1 MNRDERPQRKER
13 ERLRSEEAGVRVQPG
28 EAVRRV
34 AIEKERREEARRN
47 RSTRGEY
54 DSVLPETFPLYAMD
68 LEGEGT
74 FEGCTGTGA
83 GFEYIADT
91 QVEADPV
98 ARLFGRCQSFEGG
111 GEVHT
116 MSGKGVTLDKKGR
129 EVLRGVGER
138 SRKESGEAM
147 RVAMD
152 LQAEIGF
159 THAFATDGSKH
170 RDGRMAYGIW
180 TGARLREQGAHK
192 EEGLRM
198 LQTELGMEERA
209 TGRGMEGG
217 RLSGH
222 VGDSGRGN
230 VCGIPSA
237 AEGVPG
243 NEKRGR
249 RWGSGREEDPDHVRL
264 PKCHQGDR
272 ERVERGRGAAR
283 VGTRQKETVEHCS
296 RQSAEYGRT
305 WGL

>member
-1 MNRDERPQRKER
+1 
-13 ERLRSEEAGVRVQPG
+13 
-28 EAVRRV
+28 
-34 AIEKERREEARRN
+34 
-47 RSTRGEY
+47 
-54 DSVLPETFPLYAMD
+54 
-68 LEGEGT
+68 
-74 FEGCTGTGA
+74 
-83 GFEYIADT
+83 
-91 QVEADPV
+91 
-98 ARLFGRCQSFEGG
+98 
-111 GEVHT
+111 

-170 RDGRMAYGIW
+170 RDGRTAYGIW

-198 LQTELGMEERA
+198 LQTELGLEERA

-296 RQSAEYGRT
+296 RQSVEYGRT